1 MRKTF
6 REQVIDD
13 IFRFSDKDNSFEMIE
28 KKCQSINKETLI
40 AELIQVGIMPEVFE
54 HDSSEE
60 KLWSKFSDIILSK
73 SLDILGLKSE
83 VLRTRGNSADVYS
96 RAKNYTLVS
105 DAKCFRLS
113 RTAKNQKDF
122 KVKALD
128 DWRRQDTYALLVS
141 PLAQYP
147 ADKSQIYP
155 QAFAQNVTLLSYLHL
170 QFLIEKGVR
179 GNLEDLWK
187 LPVFISKNYKKEDQK
202 RGNTYWHAVDAIV
215 SKITEQPVEV
225 MRRYKQR
232 EIKVTKKVG
241 QEGIDY
247 WETKIKEFT
256 KLTREQAV
264 TLLIKAQKIE
274 QKIET
279 IKKAIEKTYE
289 HKEI

>member
-1 MRKTF
+1 MKTF

-13 IFRFSDKDNSFEMIE
+13 IFKFSEQRNAFELLE
-28 KKCQSINKETLI
+28 KKYQSVGKKILTT
-40 AELIQVGIMPEVFE
+40 ELVQIGIMPEVFD

-60 KLWSKFSDIILSK
+60 KLWSKFSDLILAK
-73 SLDILGLKSE
+73 SLNELGLQSE

-96 RAKNYTLVS
+96 KAKNYTLVS

-128 DWRRQDTYALLVS
+128 DWRREDTYALLVS

-170 QFLIEKGVR
+170 QFLIEHGVKN
-179 GNLEDLWK
+179 GLEDLWR
-187 LPVFISKNYKKEDQK
+187 LPEFIKKNYKKEEQK
-202 RGNTYWHAVDAIV
+202 RGSTYWHAIDTIV
-215 SKITEQPVEV
+215 AKITKQPVEKV
-225 MRRYKQR
+225 REYKQR
-232 EIKVTKKVG
+232 EIEVTKKVG
-241 QEGIDY
+241 QEGISY
-247 WETKIKEFT
+247 WESRIKAFK

-264 TLLIKAQKIE
+264 KLLIKAQKIE

-279 IKKAIEKTYE
+279 IRKAIEKTYE
-289 HKEI
+289 HKKI

>member
-1 MRKTF
+1 
-6 REQVIDD
+6 
-13 IFRFSDKDNSFEMIE
+13 
-28 KKCQSINKETLI
+28 
-40 AELIQVGIMPEVFE
+40 
-54 HDSSEE
+54 
-60 KLWSKFSDIILSK
+60 
-73 SLDILGLKSE
+73 

-96 RAKNYTLVS
+96 KTKDYTLVS

-122 KVKALD
+122 KVKSLD
-128 DWRRQDTYALLVS
+128 DWRREDTYALLVS

-170 QFLIEKGVR
+170 QFLLEHGVKN
-179 GNLEDLWK
+179 GLEDLWR
-187 LPVFISKNYKKEDQK
+187 LPVYIKKNYKKEDQK
-202 RGNTYWHAVDAIV
+202 RGSTYWHAIDTIIA
-215 SKITEQPVEV
+215 KITNQSVEKV
-225 MRRYKQR
+225 RQYKQR
-232 EIKVTKKVG
+232 EIEVTKSVG
-241 QEGIDY
+241 QEGINY
-247 WETKIKEFT
+247 WESRIKEFK

-264 TLLIKAQKIE
+264 KLLIKAQKIE